1 VGVALSTLRSPAPAG
16 VEALEPEPEPVT
28 PAAVESADV
37 PDMRDRIRPL
47 PDSALAAIKAG
58 CADTGTGLTI
68 GCGACPPGATKV
80 TDVVGPL

>member
-1 VGVALSTLRSPAPAG
+1 M
-16 VEALEPEPEPVT
+16 EPV
-28 PAAVESADV
+28 AVGGGEA
-37 PDMRDRIRPL
+37 PDIRERIRPL

-58 CADTGTGLTI
+58 CEDTGTGLTI